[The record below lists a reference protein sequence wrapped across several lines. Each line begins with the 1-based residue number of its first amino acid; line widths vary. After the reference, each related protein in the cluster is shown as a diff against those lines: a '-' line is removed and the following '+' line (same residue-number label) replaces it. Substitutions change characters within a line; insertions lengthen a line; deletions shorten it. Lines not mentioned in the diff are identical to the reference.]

1 MQKRANS
8 RRRRRREGEAL
19 SPLARNSTMSKQNK
33 AADKA
38 GFHNRPFT
46 VQEIVFLT
54 RALLGLT
61 QLALLSIRRG
71 LTVT

>member
-1 MQKRANS
+1 
-8 RRRRRREGEAL
+8 
-19 SPLARNSTMSKQNK
+19 MSKQNK
-33 AADKA
+33 ATDKA

-54 RALLGLT
+54 RALLGLI
-61 QLALLSIRRG
+61 QLVLFSTRRG